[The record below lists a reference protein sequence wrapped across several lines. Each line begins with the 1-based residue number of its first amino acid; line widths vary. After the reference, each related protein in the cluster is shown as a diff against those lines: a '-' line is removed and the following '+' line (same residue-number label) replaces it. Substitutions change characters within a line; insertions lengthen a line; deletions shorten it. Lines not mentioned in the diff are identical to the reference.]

1 MNYNDG
7 ILIKLVSVTPHL
19 FVFNPRETFV
29 EREQGES
36 ANDRNDRAIRVA
48 AKWYMEHLS
57 KSVSGAELKVVL
69 LTNDR
74 ANKEK
79 AEQSG
84 VIAYRCV

>member
-1 MNYNDG
+1 M
-7 ILIKLVSVTPHL
+7 

-48 AKWYMEHLS
+48 AKWYTEHLN
-57 KSVSGAELKVVL
+57 KSTSGAELKVVM

-84 VIAYRCV
+84 VIAYRCM